1 MGINQL
7 INLIRQS
14 KRRSRLF
21 DALTAEQK
29 RDFIASLDGSDWHL
43 DDLLEDF
50 VEFCREGVMQ
60 QGLRF

>member
-7 INLIRQS
+7 LNTIRQS

-29 RDFIASLDGSDWHL
+29 RDFVASLEGSDWHL
-43 DDLLEDF
+43 DDLLEDY
-50 VEFCREGVMQ
+50 VEYCREGVFQ
-60 QGLRF
+60 QSLPV